1 MKILSRWPFHPL
13 LLAAYAV
20 LFVYAA
26 NISEVLLEQLVEPL
40 LLALGLAVVVFAGA
54 ALLFRDLRRGAL
66 LASAVLLTL
75 LFFGHAAF
83 QLGGAGIPEEAQL
96 VAWVVFIVAVAVY
109 AWRARGSLATM
120 TAGLNVFT
128 ADPGRHVAHHHRPGR
143 DDACRAGLGGGAC
156 DGRRRSSSRRETLNG
171 TSTS

>member
-128 ADPGRHVAHHHRPGR
+128 AILVAMSLITIVP
-143 DDACRAGLGGGAC
+143 AETMRAVRASEGEPVTGDVGI
-156 DGRRRSSSRRETLNG
+156 E
-171 TSTS
+171 STAKP